1 MHLSSFTVGIISDLG
16 SSGFFRTILIA
27 PAGQWR
33 AQLPQLTPSVFTT
46 QLSRFTTACP
56 IWIDDFSSL
65 VIGRIAPAG
74 QMSEHLVH
82 SGRQYPLSYDISGC
96 MRVMIDVDGLNTW
109 LGHTLTQSWHAVQWS
124 VKFFRLSDPAGTSGV
139 CLSGFSA
146 RSMAVRPPS
155 TFISCAFAATAV
167 PAIAD
172 DTRNALR
179 PWSADGRSGRP

>member
-1 MHLSSFTVGIISDLG
+1 MCRCTWIPSTWIALNGLAGHRFSQAPHPIHSSSFTIG
-16 SSGFFRTILIA
+16 TILMLPSGCLNPPLFSTILMA
-27 PAGQWR
+27 PDGQCL

-96 MRVMIDVDGLNTW
+96 ISVRSDVEGLRTW
-109 LGHTLTQSWHAVQWS
+109 FGHTLTQSWHDVQ
-124 VKFFRLSDPAGTSGV
+124 
-139 CLSGFSA
+139 
-146 RSMAVRPPS
+146 
-155 TFISCAFAATAV
+155 
-167 PAIAD
+167 
-172 DTRNALR
+172 
-179 PWSADGRSGRP
+179 